1 MAASDHLTVR
11 VLRGDAIAPHLDAL
25 AALRIEVF
33 HDWPYL
39 YDGDPRYERRYL
51 AAYAEPGA
59 VVVGAFHRGAMVGAA
74 TAAPMEDHASEFGAA
89 AAALGRPPEAVW
101 YLAESVLLP
110 TWRGRGLGHRFF
122 DLREAAGCEAGRAVA
137 AFCAVRRPADH
148 PMRPAGARDL
158 APFWRARGY
167 APVPGGEVRFAWR
180 DLGRAAETE
189 KALDLWARPL

>member
-1 MAASDHLTVR
+1 MSVAVRRLSPDETAARL
-11 VLRGDAIAPHLDAL
+11 GDL
-25 AALRIEVF
+25 ARLRIEVF
-33 HDWPYL
+33 REWPYL
-39 YDGDPRYERRYL
+39 YDGELAYERRYL
-51 AAYAEPGA
+51 AAYAAPSA
-59 VVVGAFHRGAMVGAA
+59 CVVGAFDGDAMVGAA